1 MNYIKN
7 MDIKKMKQ
15 KDKNSDAI
23 KIKKK
28 YLKLLKEINIHNKLY
43 YDKNNPKISDAE
55 YDALWKNIKDLEIN
69 FPFLKRKDTPTKQV
83 GYSPNKIFSKI
94 KHNYPMLSLENA
106 LNLEDIK
113 KYIEKTSRYL
123 NIQNQF
129 VELIAE
135 PKIDGL
141 SISLKYENGNFIS
154 GSTRGDGQIGE
165 DVTQNLKTINNIP
178 KKIEQLKKI
187 KIFEIRGEIYMNK
200 KDFIK
205 LNDIRKEKNE
215 SLFANPRN
223 AAAGSLRQLDKNI
236 VKERNLKFFA
246 YTYGEI
252 SNNVIYKSQSEFLEK
267 IKNYGF
273 PTNEHFKICKN
284 LEDIELF
291 YNKIEKIRDILEYD
305 IDGIVYKINNI
316 NIQKRLGLVGRAPR
330 WAIARKFPAEKAET
344 QIKDITIQ
352 VGRTGILTPVAELNP
367 VFIGGVKVSRV
378 SLHNQDEI
386 ERKDI
391 RIGDT
396 IKLQRAGDVIP
407 QVISVDKSKRK
418 KNSIK
423 FYIPKECPCCKSK
436 TFRNKD
442 EVAIKCTGGIAK
454 CEDQQLGS
462 LEYFVSRNAFNIE
475 GLGGK
480 NLKKFWKDKLIK
492 YPFDIFYLNK
502 FKDKIINKEGFG
514 EKSYFNLINSIN
526 QKKTISLEKFIY
538 SLGIPQVGQ
547 RTSNLLSKH
556 FKNFS
561 NWFESIKKLNKN
573 DKKIFDQFINIDGI
587 GPDVVEDIKNF
598 FNIEKI
604 EIVKKLKDALDKIE
618 EYKFSKKKNSKLS
631 EKVIVF
637 TGTLEKMSRNEAKSK
652 AEELGA
658 KVTNSV
664 STNTDYVIA
673 GKDSGSKEKKA
684 KELNVK
690 ILNENEWMKFLI

>member
-1 MNYIKN
+1 
-7 MDIKKMKQ
+7 MKQ
-15 KDKNSDAI
+15 RDKKENVK
-23 KIKKK
+23 KIEEK
-28 YLKLLKEINIHNKLY
+28 YLKLIKEINIHNKLY

-55 YDALWKNIKDLEIN
+55 YDALWKNIKDLELN
-69 FPFLKRKDTPTKQV
+69 FPFLKKEDTPTERI
-83 GYSPNKIFSKI
+83 GYKPNKNFSKVR
-94 KHNYPMLSLENA
+94 HNLPMLSLENA
-106 LNLEDIK
+106 LNLQDLN
-113 KYIEKTSRYL
+113 KYIEKILRYL

-129 VELIAE
+129 IELIAE

-141 SISLKYENGNFIS
+141 SISLRYKNGKFIL

-165 DVTQNLKTINNIP
+165 DVTQNLETIENIP
-178 KKIEQLKKI
+178 KKIEKLKNV

-200 KDFIK
+200 KDFFN
-205 LNDIRKEKNE
+205 LNNIRRKENK

-223 AAAGSLRQLDKNI
+223 AASGSLRQLDKSI

-252 SNNVIYKSQSEFLEK
+252 SNGIIFKSQSEFLK
-267 IKNYGF
+267 IIRSYGF
-273 PTNEHFKICKN
+273 PTNDQFKICKN
-284 LEDIELF
+284 FKDIDLF
-291 YNKIEKIRDILEYD
+291 YNKIENIRDSLEYD
-305 IDGIVYKINNI
+305 IDGIVYKINNL

-386 ERKDI
+386 DRKDI

-407 QVISVDKSKRK
+407 QVISVDKKKRI
-418 KNSIK
+418 KNSFK
-423 FYIPKECPCCKSK
+423 FNIPKECPCCKSK
-436 TFRNKD
+436 TFRNKG
-442 EVAIKCTGGIAK
+442 EVAIKCLGGLAL

-462 LEYFVSRNAFNIE
+462 LKYFVSRDAFNIE

-480 NLKKFWKDKLIK
+480 NLRKFWKDKFIK
-492 YPFDIFYLNK
+492 YPYDIFYLDK
-502 FKDKIINKEGFG
+502 FKNEIINKDGFG
-514 EKSYFNLINSIN
+514 EKSYLNLINSIN
-526 QKKTISLEKFIY
+526 QKRTISLEKFIY

-561 NWFESIKKLNKN
+561 NWFSSIKKLNKN
-573 DKKIFDQFINIDGI
+573 DKIIFDQFINIDGI
-587 GPDVVEDIKNF
+587 GTDVVEDIKKF
-598 FNIEKI
+598 FDEEKI
-604 EIVKKLKDALDKIE
+604 EIVKKLQNALDKIE
-618 EYKFSKKKNSKLS
+618 EYKFLKNKNSKLS
-631 EKVIVF
+631 EKIIVF

-664 STNTDYVIA
+664 SKNTDYVIA

-684 KELNVK
+684 KELNIK
-690 ILNENEWMKFLI
+690 ILNETEWIKFLN